1 MSGAGVVLADGRLA
15 GLVVDAEAGHQQRRL
30 YVVPFADVLA
40 HSSGIAQALTAV
52 LGGPV
57 VIEVRDA
64 PLYRDVLQDG
74 CLGPDGFPLLIRE
87 ASYEAFGVKLAGVP
101 GEPDYLDYV
110 PRDADQKLHDGLH
123 AAQAGR
129 RMLLVVGGS
138 AGGKSRSAAE
148 AARLRLPGHRLL
160 RPQQTSLRRL
170 RELPAADLEPA
181 LVWLDDVERYDERA
195 FRDIVNRLLGS
206 GVVVVATMR
215 RSELDARKPKGDL
228 HSPFAQALADKKL
241 VIEVDWPV
249 IWNDQ
254 ERKRVAEH
262 VTYPALLAWVAA
274 GNSPSAWVVA
284 GPALQDRLR
293 DAEADDERPAR
304 YALAR
309 IVLDWYRTGIAQPM
323 PVAAA
328 TGLLQGALP
337 DEAEPAE
344 IEDAL
349 RWGLESVTGASRRT
363 KQSLLTRT
371 PPADALAIHDYIQDA
386 DARAGAR
393 AVADAV
399 WLAALDEA
407 ASDDACFAIG
417 VVAADQGNSA
427 IALKSFLPVARRGIS
442 VAMFNLG
449 VLLEDSDPA
458 QARQWWQRAA
468 QAGHTGAMYNLGVL
482 LEDSDPA
489 QARQWYE
496 RAAQGGDTDAMH
508 NLGVL
513 LEDSDPAQAR
523 QWYERAAQGGDTR
536 SMHNLGVLLKDSD
549 PAQARQWWQRAAHA
563 GDTRS
568 MHNLGVLLE
577 DSDPAQARQWYERA
591 AQAGHTDAMHN
602 LGVLLKDSDPAQARQ
617 WWQRAA
623 HAGHTDA
630 MYNLGVLFKD
640 SDPAQARQWWQRAA
654 QGGHTVAMYNLG
666 VLLFKDSDPAQAR
679 QWWQRA
685 AQGGHTVAMYNLG
698 VLLFKDGD
706 PAQARQWWQ
715 RAAQGGHTVAMY
727 NLGVL
732 LKDSDPA
739 QARQWYERAAHAG
752 HTDAMHNLGVLL
764 EDSDPAQARQWWQ
777 RAAHAGDTRSMH
789 NLGVLLEDSDPAQA
803 RQWYERA
810 AQAGDTDTT

>member
-1 MSGAGVVLADGRLA
+1 VTMIWDDRLAEVWAEPGNAGAGVVIGAAAVLTARHVVAGALDQGSVLARVARPGARTADWVPMTVLAEDADWDMALLGVSDGNADAGDSGRRWLGPSSPSPVFVRLGTTAEHDCEAVGFPQTEVQHAADGSPVTTVRQSEQAVGTLLPGGQGKTPVNPERPLPRRWIPFDVDGAAPDDQAGWGGMSGAGVVLADGRLA

-206 GVVVVATMR
+206 GLVVVATMR

-468 QAGHTGAMYNLGVL
+468 
-482 LEDSDPA
+482 
-489 QARQWYE
+489 
-496 RAAQGGDTDAMH
+496 
-508 NLGVL
+508 
-513 LEDSDPAQAR
+513 
-523 QWYERAAQGGDTR
+523 
-536 SMHNLGVLLKDSD
+536 
-549 PAQARQWWQRAAHA
+549 
-563 GDTRS
+563 
-568 MHNLGVLLE
+568 
-577 DSDPAQARQWYERA
+577 
-591 AQAGHTDAMHN
+591 
-602 LGVLLKDSDPAQARQ
+602 
-617 WWQRAA
+617 
-623 HAGHTDA
+623 
-630 MYNLGVLFKD
+630 
-640 SDPAQARQWWQRAA
+640 
-654 QGGHTVAMYNLG
+654 
-666 VLLFKDSDPAQAR
+666 
-679 QWWQRA
+679 
-685 AQGGHTVAMYNLG
+685 
-698 VLLFKDGD
+698 
-706 PAQARQWWQ
+706 
-715 RAAQGGHTVAMY
+715 
-727 NLGVL
+727 
-732 LKDSDPA
+732 
-739 QARQWYERAAHAG
+739 
-752 HTDAMHNLGVLL
+752 
-764 EDSDPAQARQWWQ
+764 
-777 RAAHAGDTRSMH
+777 HAGDTRSMH